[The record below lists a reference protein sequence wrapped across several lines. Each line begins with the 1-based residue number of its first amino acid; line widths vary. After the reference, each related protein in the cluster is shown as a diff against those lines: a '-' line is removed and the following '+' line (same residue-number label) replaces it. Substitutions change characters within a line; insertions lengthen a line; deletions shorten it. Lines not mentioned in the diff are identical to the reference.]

1 MACELYLNV
10 NLIVSCVLIYK
21 IFFPFAGQKV
31 EYIPICDHPNQL
43 VKSFLAGGNFCLL
56 VILLHVTVF
65 DNYDGCAKHP
75 DDKTPLK
82 YKRNVHFHSLL
93 NITLISQHHRSHF

>member
-1 MACELYLNV
+1 MCPHLQDFLPLSWTE
-10 NLIVSCVLIYK
+10 SRIYT
-21 IFFPFAGQKV
+21 
-31 EYIPICDHPNQL
+31 ICDHPNQL
-43 VKSFLAGGNFCLL
+43 VKSCLAGGNFCLL

>member
-1 MACELYLNV
+1 MCPHLQDFLP
-10 NLIVSCVLIYK
+10 LSL
-21 IFFPFAGQKV
+21 GQKV
-31 EYIPICDHPNQL
+31 EYIQL
-43 VKSFLAGGNFCLL
+43 VKSCLAGGNFCLL